1 MREGATLS
9 AAQTTKAEG
18 AAVTI
23 TRVSKRFGSQPA
35 LIDVSLA
42 VGSGQ
47 VQCIIGPPGA
57 GKSTLLRCIGQSEA
71 FDQGSIE
78 IDGEPVEPGGVR
90 RHPAIGMVSQRSELL
105 DHMTALQHVI
115 EGPLALLRRPRREIV
130 MEAMAALERVGL
142 ADRRDS
148 YPGELSGGQRQ
159 RLAIARA
166 LAARPRLMLL
176 DEPTAGLDPDA
187 AGEVLDVIRELAG
200 LGLTLI
206 VVTHEPGFLR
216 EVADDIA
223 FMDGGE
229 IVEQGAPRIILV
241 AAKQARTRNFVAAL
255 PV

>member
-1 MREGATLS
+1 MS
-9 AAQTTKAEG
+9 AAQITKAEG

-23 TRVSKRFGSQPA
+23 TRVSKRFGPQIA
-35 LIDVSLA
+35 LNNVSLA
-42 VGSGQ
+42 VEPGQ

-57 GKSTLLRCIGQSEA
+57 GKSTLLRCIDRSEA
-71 FDQGSIE
+71 IDQGSIE
-78 IDGEPVEPGGVR
+78 IDGEPVEPESAR
-90 RHPAIGMVSQRSELL
+90 RHPTIGMVSQRPELL

-148 YPGELSGGQRQ
+148 YPSELPGGQRQ

-166 LAARPRLMLL
+166 MAARPRLMLL
-176 DEPTAGLDPDA
+176 DEPMAGLDPDA
-187 AGEVLDVIRELAG
+187 AGEVLDVIRGLAG
-200 LGLTLI
+200 SGLTMI
-206 VVTHEPGFLR
+206 VATHEPGFLR

-223 FMDGGE
+223 FMEGGE

-241 AAKQARTRNFVAAL
+241 AAKQARTRDFVATPTA
-255 PV
+255 

>member
-1 MREGATLS
+1 MS

-23 TRVSKRFGSQPA
+23 TRVSKRFGPQNA
-35 LIDVSLA
+35 LKDVSLA
-42 VGSGQ
+42 IGPGK

-57 GKSTLLRCIGQSEA
+57 GKSTLLRCIGHSEA
-71 FDQGSIE
+71 IDQGSIE
-78 IDGEPVEPGGVR
+78 IDGEPVEPESAR
-90 RHPAIGMVSQRSELL
+90 RHPAIVTVSQRPGLL

-130 MEAMAALERVGL
+130 IEAMAALERVRL

-187 AGEVLDVIRELAG
+187 AGEVLDVIREFAG
-200 LGLTLI
+200 SGLTMI
-206 VVTHEPGFLR
+206 VATHEPDFLR
-216 EVADDIA
+216 EVADDVA

-241 AAKQARTRNFVAAL
+241 APKLARTRDFVAAL
-255 PV
+255 LA

>member
-1 MREGATLS
+1 MS
-9 AAQTTKAEG
+9 AAQITKAEG
-18 AAVTI
+18 AAVAI
-23 TRVSKRFGSQPA
+23 TRVSKRFGPQIA
-35 LIDVSLA
+35 LNNVSLA
-42 VGSGQ
+42 VEPGQ

-71 FDQGSIE
+71 IDQGSIE

-90 RHPAIGMVSQRSELL
+90 RHPAIGMVSQRWELL

-148 YPGELSGGQRQ
+148 YPSELPGGQRQ

-176 DEPTAGLDPDA
+176 DEPMAGPDPDA
-187 AGEVLDVIRELAG
+187 AGEVLDVIRGLAG
-200 LGLTLI
+200 SGLTMI
-206 VVTHEPGFLR
+206 VATHEPGFLR

-223 FMDGGE
+223 FMEGGE

-241 AAKQARTRNFVAAL
+241 AAKQARTRDFVATL
-255 PV
+255 PA

>member
-1 MREGATLS
+1 MS

-23 TRVSKRFGSQPA
+23 TRVSKRFGRQAA
-35 LIDVSLA
+35 LNDVSLA

-71 FDQGSIE
+71 IDQGSIE
-78 IDGEPVEPGGVR
+78 IDGEPVEPESVR
-90 RHPAIGMVSQRSELL
+90 RHPTIGMVSQRPEFL

-130 MEAMAALERVGL
+130 IEAMAALERVGL

-166 LAARPRLMLL
+166 LATRPRLMVL
-176 DEPTAGLDPDA
+176 DEPTAGLDPVA

-200 LGLTLI
+200 SGLTMI
-206 VVTHEPGFLR
+206 VVTHEPNFLR
-216 EVADDIA
+216 EIADDVA
-223 FMDGGE
+223 FMDDGE
-229 IVEQGAPRIILV
+229 LVEQGAPRTILV
-241 AAKQARTRNFVAAL
+241 APKQARTRDFVAAL
-255 PV
+255 PA

>member
-1 MREGATLS
+1 VREGATLS

-78 IDGEPVEPGGVR
+78 IDGEPVEPESVR
-90 RHPAIGMVSQRSELL
+90 RHPAIGMVPQRPELL